1 MSLIVLN
8 FHGIGEPHAGVPMDE
23 RPYWLSQDLFCDL
36 LDRIAAEYDPQEFA
50 YTFDDGN
57 ASDILAA
64 EMLAERGAA
73 GRFFV
78 LAGRLGD
85 EHYLSGTDLR
95 QLKEMGMI
103 VGLHGRSHVDWR
115 ACDDTDMHVEIDV
128 ARSDLE
134 AALGARIDEV
144 AIPFGRYNRRVIAKL
159 WQARF
164 ERIHTSDGGLTIPEA
179 KVWNRNTLRNDM
191 DEAVLHKTLSGQWSR
206 AQNLKRAVRSMMKRH
221 VF

>member
-1 MSLIVLN
+1 MTMSFAGKTAVA
-8 FHGIGEPHAGVPMDE
+8 GIGAT
-23 RPYWLSQDLFCDL
+23 
-36 LDRIAAEYDPQEFA
+36 EFSK
-50 YTFDDGN
+50 N
-57 ASDILAA
+57 S
-64 EMLAERGAA
+64 
-73 GRFFV
+73 
-78 LAGRLGD
+78 
-85 EHYLSGTDLR
+85 
-95 QLKEMGMI
+95 
-103 VGLHGRSHVDWR
+103 GRSTLRLAVECCDTAIREAGLTPDQVDGMVSFT
-115 ACDDTDMHVEIDV
+115 TDENHEIDV